1 MAEEGISLVTI
12 AGYLGLLFIIR
23 WALFTAVIWGLLRM
37 QSLNYTW
44 PGLLLTTAIGSIAYF
59 IPVGFIAA
67 AAAFVIVYI
76 GLKKVTQAE
85 HSDLVFSIV
94 INNAIM
100 YVAGLWLLA
109 AVLPDFHT
117 LRVAAEAKAAKEEE
131 ETSMIPNYAGM
142 LNKASNTFATAASRG
157 EDSGTNQP
165 VSKIAKAGSNQVAK
179 VSNQAAAATGK
190 ATGLKLKGITMMN
203 DGGLA
208 MIQAG
213 DKMETVG
220 EKESITLREKSGVT
234 RYVCESIT
242 TNQVVLLRQGS
253 NPPERIELK
262 LE

>member
-1 MAEEGISLVTI
+1 MEEEGISLVTI

-37 QSLNYTW
+37 QSLNYAW
-44 PGLLLTTAIGSIAYF
+44 PGLLLTTAIGSLAYF

-67 AAAFVIVYI
+67 AAAFVVVYI

-94 INNAIM
+94 ISNAIM

-109 AVLPDFHT
+109 AVLPDFHN
-117 LRVAAEAKAAKEEE
+117 LRVAAETKAAKEE

-142 LNKASNTFATAASRG
+142 LNKASNTFATAANRA

-190 ATGLKLKGITMMN
+190 ATGLKLKGITMMK

>member
-1 MAEEGISLVTI
+1 MEEEGISLVTI

-23 WALFTAVIWGLLRM
+23 WALFTAVIWGLLRV

-94 INNAIM
+94 ISNAIM

-109 AVLPDFHT
+109 AVLPDFHN
-117 LRVAAEAKAAKEEE
+117 LRVAAETKAAKEEE

-165 VSKIAKAGSNQVAK
+165 VSKIAKAGSNQIAK

-190 ATGLKLKGITMMN
+190 ATGLKLKGITMMK

-220 EKESITLREKSGVT
+220 EKESITLRDKSGVT